1 MTRGQPNL
9 SRSEPQPPAAMA
21 GIIAGMLLL
30 RADFSQRAVVTP
42 DSHTW
47 TVSPQA
53 GVERVMLDRV
63 GDEVAR
69 ATSLVRYAAG
79 SHFPRHV
86 HGGGEEIFVLE
97 GGFSTDA
104 QHFPAGCY
112 LRSPPGSSH
121 QPFSEEGA
129 LLFVKLRQMTA
140 EERNEVRIDSGD
152 AARWTHR
159 EGRER
164 CPLFADGRE
173 QVWLERLRSG
183 QDLALGPVRGA
194 EMLVLDGNLSVDGRR
209 CGARSWV
216 RLPAGDEPAAVG
228 GPEGATLYVKTG
240 HLGAASL
247 PARAA

>member
-1 MTRGQPNL
+1 
-9 SRSEPQPPAAMA
+9 MA
-21 GIIAGMLLL
+21 GIMPSMPLL

-47 TVSPQA
+47 TTSPQA

-97 GGFSTDA
+97 GGFSTDS
-104 QHFPAGCY
+104 QHYPAGWY

-129 LLFVKLRQMTA
+129 LLFVKLCQMTP
-140 EERNEVRIDSGD
+140 EERDKVRIDTGD
-152 AARWTHR
+152 AARWTHHD
-159 EGRER
+159 GRER

-173 QVWLERLRSG
+173 QVWLERLRPG
-183 QDLALGPVRGA
+183 QALALGPVQGA
-194 EMLVLDGNLSVDGRR
+194 ELLVLDGSLSVDGTR
-209 CGARSWV
+209 CRARSWV
-216 RLPAGDEPAAVG
+216 RVPAGDEPAVVG
-228 GPEGATLYVKTG
+228 SQDGATLYVKTG

-247 PARAA
+247 PVRAA

>member
-1 MTRGQPNL
+1 
-9 SRSEPQPPAAMA
+9 
-21 GIIAGMLLL
+21 MLLL
-30 RADFSQRAVVTP
+30 RADFSQRVVVTP

-47 TVSPQA
+47 TASPQ
-53 GVERVMLDRV
+53 GSVERVMLDRV

-86 HGGGEEIFVLE
+86 HGGGEEILVLE
-97 GGFSTDA
+97 GVFSADA
-104 QHFPAGCY
+104 QHYPAGWY

-129 LLFVKLRQMTA
+129 LLFVKLWQMTS
-140 EERNEVRIDSGD
+140 EERDEVRIDTGD
-152 AARWTHR
+152 AARWTHH

-173 QVWLERLRSG
+173 QVWLERLRPAHALG
-183 QDLALGPVRGA
+183 LGPVQGA
-194 EMLVLDGNLSVDGRR
+194 ELLVLDGSLSVDGVR

-216 RLPAGDEPAAVG
+216 RLPAGSEPAAAG
-228 GPEGATLYVKTG
+228 GPGGATLYVKTG
-240 HLGAASL
+240 HLGASGL
-247 PARAA
+247 QVRAA

>member
-1 MTRGQPNL
+1 
-9 SRSEPQPPAAMA
+9 MA

-183 QDLALGPVRGA
+183 QDLALGPGIAVESQRA
-194 EMLVLDGNLSVDGRR
+194 LDQIFAR
-209 CGARSWV
+209 CAKDAACSKAFPTLGQ
-216 RLPAGDEPAAVG
+216 DFAAVKARLQKA
-228 GPEGATLYVKTG
+228 PVKFAMRDPVEIG
-240 HLGAASL
+240 
-247 PARAA
+247 RAHV